1 MGGGGSRVSLGS
13 RFPSGCRVSS
23 FPCEGGVDSPLF
35 GRGGLRRLVHY
46 GGWREPEFC
55 RGAPPSSHFLS
66 GSPGYF
72 GFPGG
77 GDVGFHPRLAP
88 EGVCDGVL
96 PSRAPPF
103 FKDVFRPEGRDGQA
117 ADYRPLSLEQ
127 APDKDTVQDGG
138 FGEGGQVPF
147 PRSLGGQV
155 GPQRC
160 LPSPSPGS
168 AGGEVFWVRPG
179 EEDFCLPRAPFW
191 SLPGSLALHEG
202 DEAGEKGFASAGG
215 EDLFVFGRFPHS
227 GRFISGGGGAHQA
240 FCGPSS
246 APGLPHQLAEVRG
259 GSPEAPG
266 VSGSHSRPG
275 EPDLLSSRGE
285 GGEGSFLTQG
295 FGRTFGSEV
304 GPGVAGG
311 LPQFCRLLPSSGSPL
326 DQAPSVVDEL
336 ALLSSGPSG
345 EGSDRPC
352 LPGGPPSLGGQV
364 LPGGLGPR
372 SSGLPLSGLDDGCLS
387 LGLGR
392 SCSPPSGSWGVG
404 GWPGGHVDQL
414 VGVESHP
421 LGSPSLFAS
430 SRGSLRL
437 SEVGQ
442 HDRSGLHQEAGFP
455 GLSGAVVPVSGDSGS
470 CLAVWHSSGSS
481 SPERVLECP
490 GGQGVSAL
498 SNLHGVVSGRRLLSA
513 PLRPSWNPS
522 GRFDGD
528 IGERQTV
535 QVRIS
540 VPGQQGLRER
550 CLRFRLGSV
559 GFDLP
564 LPALPVASG
573 GGAQV
578 ELLPG
583 RGVPHRP
590 PLALGPVVRPPSGQV
605 STQTS
610 PQRRPLVV
618 PVDLSGPGHHVG
630 GGLLQSSRLGL
641 MRSSLLN
648 DGFSEA
654 AVSYFLSCHKSSTRS
669 QYQSTWSRFLSFL
682 ASEQVNPGD
691 VRLCHVHNFLAEEA
705 LVNKRAYRTVA
716 TYKCALALPLK
727 VGWNLDLD
735 NPLTRKFMMG
745 VWNGNPPTPRPMP
758 KWDLT
763 SLLLFVRSDLFEDLR
778 VVSFSLLTQ
787 KVLVL
792 LLIASGRRLS
802 EIANLSRV
810 TSVVDGRTF
819 VEWLPDFRA
828 KWCSAHSGFIPQSP
842 SALPLASES
851 ERHLR
856 NCPVRALTIF
866 LERRRLVVN
875 RLNND
880 CLWTLSQSGLASAFR
895 SVVRASLAHVGDSRV
910 LSIYPHQTKK
920 FAISYCWKYFSLDYV
935 KERLPAR
942 AGNSSVKVL
951 KGSYLGSVPNIGIH
965 CVVPLGT
972 ISPSS

>member
-1 MGGGGSRVSLGS
+1 
-13 RFPSGCRVSS
+13 
-23 FPCEGGVDSPLF
+23 
-35 GRGGLRRLVHY
+35 
-46 GGWREPEFC
+46 
-55 RGAPPSSHFLS
+55 
-66 GSPGYF
+66 
-72 GFPGG
+72 
-77 GDVGFHPRLAP
+77 
-88 EGVCDGVL
+88 
-96 PSRAPPF
+96 
-103 FKDVFRPEGRDGQA
+103 
-117 ADYRPLSLEQ
+117 
-127 APDKDTVQDGG
+127 
-138 FGEGGQVPF
+138 
-147 PRSLGGQV
+147 
-155 GPQRC
+155 
-160 LPSPSPGS
+160 
-168 AGGEVFWVRPG
+168 
-179 EEDFCLPRAPFW
+179 
-191 SLPGSLALHEG
+191 
-202 DEAGEKGFASAGG
+202 
-215 EDLFVFGRFPHS
+215 
-227 GRFISGGGGAHQA
+227 
-240 FCGPSS
+240 
-246 APGLPHQLAEVRG
+246 
-259 GSPEAPG
+259 
-266 VSGSHSRPG
+266 
-275 EPDLLSSRGE
+275 
-285 GGEGSFLTQG
+285 
-295 FGRTFGSEV
+295 
-304 GPGVAGG
+304 
-311 LPQFCRLLPSSGSPL
+311 
-326 DQAPSVVDEL
+326 
-336 ALLSSGPSG
+336 
-345 EGSDRPC
+345 
-352 LPGGPPSLGGQV
+352 
-364 LPGGLGPR
+364 
-372 SSGLPLSGLDDGCLS
+372 
-387 LGLGR
+387 
-392 SCSPPSGSWGVG
+392 
-404 GWPGGHVDQL
+404 
-414 VGVESHP
+414 
-421 LGSPSLFAS
+421 
-430 SRGSLRL
+430 
-437 SEVGQ
+437 
-442 HDRSGLHQEAGFP
+442 
-455 GLSGAVVPVSGDSGS
+455 
-470 CLAVWHSSGSS
+470 
-481 SPERVLECP
+481 
-490 GGQGVSAL
+490 
-498 SNLHGVVSGRRLLSA
+498 
-513 PLRPSWNPS
+513 
-522 GRFDGD
+522 
-528 IGERQTV
+528 
-535 QVRIS
+535 
-540 VPGQQGLRER
+540 
-550 CLRFRLGSV
+550 
-559 GFDLP
+559 
-564 LPALPVASG
+564 
-573 GGAQV
+573 
-578 ELLPG
+578 
-583 RGVPHRP
+583 
-590 PLALGPVVRPPSGQV
+590 
-605 STQTS
+605 
-610 PQRRPLVV
+610 
-618 PVDLSGPGHHVG
+618 
-630 GGLLQSSRLGL
+630 

-727 VGWNLDLD
+727 VCWNLDLD
-735 NPLTRKFMMG
+735 NPLTKKFMMG